1 MNSIISD
8 VKHIETIHSI
18 VIRGISIHSDS
29 TWSLIDSIKLDITEV
44 SVYQSVLT
52 IIDRLLSLWFW
63 IIIFQVV
70 VSMYNKSSIMC
81 FY

>member
-29 TWSLIDSIKLDITEV
+29 TWSLIDSIKLDRGFGI
-44 SVYQSVLT
+44 SKR
-52 IIDRLLSLWFW
+52 IDHNRPPTVAVIFELLFS
-63 IIIFQVV
+63 
-70 VSMYNKSSIMC
+70 K
-81 FY
+81 